1 MILVDFL
8 VKNCSQLLTLYGEAP
23 RRGAAL
29 SDLGIIE
36 KGWIGSRQGKIVFV
50 GDEALFREKAK
61 LTEEAVE
68 IDATGKIVT
77 PGFVD
82 SHTHLPFAG
91 DRSEEFKMKLD
102 GISYLELQRK
112 GMGIKATV
120 KATREIPL
128 QDLVSV
134 CQKRLD
140 EMVRGGATTIE
151 AKSGYGLDEA
161 GELKQLEALKVLK
174 EIHPVDIVSTY
185 MGGHDVPPGEK
196 KEEYLDALIS
206 HHIPLVASL
215 KRARF
220 FDAFLEEGIFTP
232 EEIRRMLEAARNSGF
247 ELKLHADEFTDQ
259 GGAALAASLGCV
271 SAEHLL
277 KISDSGI
284 TALAASSTVAV
295 VLPGVYF
302 FLRTRSSAPVRKMID
317 SGVAVALG
325 TDFNPGSSMIHRML
339 FALRLGVFLSEFRM
353 EEAIAASTINGAC
366 ALGVQDSV
374 GSLAP
379 GKKMDLLVFDVPHYR
394 ELFYSPS
401 LDPLEMVVKE
411 GEILL
416 KNGELLY

>member
-196 KEEYLDALIS
+196 K
-206 HHIPLVASL
+206 
-215 KRARF
+215 
-220 FDAFLEEGIFTP
+220 
-232 EEIRRMLEAARNSGF
+232 
-247 ELKLHADEFTDQ
+247 
-259 GGAALAASLGCV
+259 
-271 SAEHLL
+271 
-277 KISDSGI
+277 
-284 TALAASSTVAV
+284 
-295 VLPGVYF
+295 
-302 FLRTRSSAPVRKMID
+302 
-317 SGVAVALG
+317 
-325 TDFNPGSSMIHRML
+325 
-339 FALRLGVFLSEFRM
+339 
-353 EEAIAASTINGAC
+353 
-366 ALGVQDSV
+366 
-374 GSLAP
+374 
-379 GKKMDLLVFDVPHYR
+379 
-394 ELFYSPS
+394 
-401 LDPLEMVVKE
+401 
-411 GEILL
+411 
-416 KNGELLY
+416 

>member
-140 EMVRGGATTIE
+140 EMVRGGATTIGPE
-151 AKSGYGLDEA
+151 RLQVWMRRGAQTVGGSQGPE
-161 GELKQLEALKVLK
+161 GESIPSLSS
-174 EIHPVDIVSTY
+174 PPTW
-185 MGGHDVPPGEK
+185 GHDVPPGE

-206 HHIPLVASL
+206 TITWSPLSRGPL
-215 KRARF
+215 L
-220 FDAFLEEGIFTP
+220 DAPSWRRNLHP
-232 EEIRRMLEAARNSGF
+232 ERDPKCSKQEI
-247 ELKLHADEFTDQ
+247 
-259 GGAALAASLGCV
+259 
-271 SAEHLL
+271 
-277 KISDSGI
+277 
-284 TALAASSTVAV
+284 
-295 VLPGVYF
+295 
-302 FLRTRSSAPVRKMID
+302 
-317 SGVAVALG
+317 
-325 TDFNPGSSMIHRML
+325 PGSS
-339 FALRLGVFLSEFRM
+339 
-353 EEAIAASTINGAC
+353 
-366 ALGVQDSV
+366 
-374 GSLAP
+374 
-379 GKKMDLLVFDVPHYR
+379 
-394 ELFYSPS
+394 
-401 LDPLEMVVKE
+401 
-411 GEILL
+411 
-416 KNGELLY
+416 